1 MELRVL
7 TGTLVGTLMYAIIY
21 QYLMKKLS
29 NKGFKL
35 KKTQN
40 NQLILHPD
48 PEVFDQW
55 GFISEEV
62 PFKQLCLMS
71 DEE

>member
-1 MELRVL
+1 M
-7 TGTLVGTLMYAIIY
+7 
-21 QYLMKKLS
+21 
-29 NKGFKL
+29 L
-35 KKTQN
+35 KIEKQMLHLIQN

>member
-1 MELRVL
+1 
-7 TGTLVGTLMYAIIY
+7 
-21 QYLMKKLS
+21 MKKLS
-29 NKGFKL
+29 KKGFKL